1 MAEQPPPIDTDI
13 LDRLI
18 EIRARQRQLDEFCR
32 RAEELR
38 ERVDPAVYQRVIDD
52 YRRRHTTLEEDAGP
66 LKAKAREQ
74 YRTLQT
80 LYREVRSRRE
90 SARLAKEELEFR
102 HAIGELGEDAL
113 AEQMSEPVRVLE
125 ACDAEIAALDAQHAR
140 FVEALAG
147 EPLEAL
153 EAAVPAAAPAP
164 TPRPEA
170 MPVGVVPAPASEA
183 LPEDLGEATRLVT
196 LEPEP
201 TEPVA
206 AHVAPGVSPGPVA
219 EPATAPVPSLQPAD
233 EVEKT
238 MLLPEG
244 VLVAGEETGTPVE
257 HPLGMLTYIGRADEN
272 HIRVLRPG
280 VSRRHAVVVAGPT
293 GFTIR
298 DLKSQN
304 GTFVN
309 GEPVTER
316 ALADGDRIVIGDA
329 AFVFRM
335 RSPVAG
341 RLAPPLESAGGSAD
355 GGVGERTRRGR
366 RP

>member
-1 MAEQPPPIDTDI
+1 MGERPTPIDTDV

-18 EIRARQRQLDEFCR
+18 SIRARQRQLDEFCR

-38 ERVDPAVYQRVIDD
+38 GQVDPTVYQRVIDD
-52 YRRRHTTLEEDAGP
+52 YRRRHTALEEDAAP
-66 LKAKAREQ
+66 LKAQAREQ
-74 YRTLQT
+74 YRTLQA
-80 LYREVRSRRE
+80 LYGEVRSRRE
-90 SARLAKEELEFR
+90 AARLAKEELEFR

-113 AEQMSEPVRVLE
+113 AEQVSEPVRVLQE
-125 ACDAEIAALDAQHAR
+125 CDAEIAMLDAHHAR

-147 EPLEAL
+147 EPLE
-153 EAAVPAAAPAP
+153 EPAAAGPAMAP
-164 TPRPEA
+164 RTQERPVEATPVAAPEA
-170 MPVGVVPAPASEA
+170 V
-183 LPEDLGEATRLVT
+183 PEDLGEATRLVT
-196 LEPEP
+196 VEAQP
-201 TEPVA
+201 TESVATGGPPSVPPAPVT
-206 AHVAPGVSPGPVA
+206 
-219 EPATAPVPSLQPAD
+219 EPATAPVPAPEAA
-233 EVEKT
+233 EEGERT
-238 MLLPEG
+238 ILLPEG
-244 VLVAGEETGTPVE
+244 VLVAGEDTGTPVE
-257 HPLGMLTYIGRADEN
+257 HPLGMITYIGRADEN

-309 GEPVTER
+309 GDSIAER
-316 ALADGDRIVIGDA
+316 PLVDGDRIVIGDA

-335 RSPVAG
+335 RSPGAA
-341 RLAPPLESAGGSAD
+341 RSAPPLESGGGGAD